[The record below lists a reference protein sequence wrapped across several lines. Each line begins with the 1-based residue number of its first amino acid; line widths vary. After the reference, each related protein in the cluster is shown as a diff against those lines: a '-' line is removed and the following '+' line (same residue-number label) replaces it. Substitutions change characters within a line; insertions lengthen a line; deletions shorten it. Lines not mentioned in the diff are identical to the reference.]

1 MPSFVID
8 VEEIRQRAAQKI
20 EDGAVTTTY
29 EGDVEQTIS
38 ILNEA
43 LATEIVCVLRYMHH
57 YFMATG
63 VHGMAV
69 RDEFKEHA
77 DAEREHADQI
87 ADRIQQL
94 GGRPDYNPATLVQR
108 SASQY
113 AEGKTLA
120 DMIREDL
127 IAERIVIEVYQK
139 MIRHFGEHDPTTR
152 VMLEGILRDE
162 EEHASDLSDLL
173 FIVDPRSGQTEGED
187 PGTHPLDMHHNEQ
200 SRQQRGS
207 AQSRQQRSPAADT
220 GSAERGNRP
229 NRLQRRELDV
239 PATPRPGGGQTQPQ
253 QPALGGGRNREGVG
267 NLVSGDKTLMESP
280 ERTAS
285 AKRPQPS
292 TAGRMQGRGITNRG
306 DVGQAEVVKG
316 RQQQQTSGRG
326 TATEPEHQ
334 PDATGRPMKRRS
346 QGENGD
352 LDTGNAGAMSGTN
365 RSVKL
370 TNKNRKKRAA

>member
-1 MPSFVID
+1 MAKFVTD
-8 VEEIRQRAAQKI
+8 VAKIRERAAQKI
-20 EDGAVTTTY
+20 DEGAVTDTY

-77 DAEREHADQI
+77 DAEREHADKI

-94 GGRPDYNPATLVQR
+94 GGKPDYNPGTLVER

-113 AEGKTLA
+113 AEGNSLA
-120 DMIREDL
+120 DMIKEDL

-139 MIRHFGEHDPTTR
+139 MIRHFADHDPTTR
-152 VMLEGILRDE
+152 VMIEHILRDE

-173 FIVDPRSGQTEGED
+173 YIVDPQSGKTEGED
-187 PGTHPLDMHHNEQ
+187 PGTHPLDMHHDEQ

-207 AQSRQQRSPAADT
+207 QSDT
-220 GSAERGNRP
+220 RANAGGRGLGKTRINGEGNGGTRGS
-229 NRLQRRELDV
+229 NRLQRRELDIA
-239 PATPRPGGGQTQPQ
+239 PTPRSGGGQTQPQ
-253 QPALGGGRNREGVG
+253 EPELRGGRNREGVG

-280 ERTAS
+280 ERGAGSNRS
-285 AKRPQPS
+285 AKP
-292 TAGRMQGRGITNRG
+292 NN
-306 DVGQAEVVKG
+306 K
-316 RQQQQTSGRG
+316 
-326 TATEPEHQ
+326 
-334 PDATGRPMKRRS
+334 KR
-346 QGENGD
+346 
-352 LDTGNAGAMSGTN
+352 
-365 RSVKL
+365 
-370 TNKNRKKRAA
+370 KNRAA

>member
-1 MPSFVID
+1 MPSFVTN
-8 VEEIRQRAAQKI
+8 VEEIRERAAQKI
-20 EDGAVTTTY
+20 EDGAVTGSY
-29 EGDVEQTIS
+29 EGDVDQTIS

-63 VHGMAV
+63 VHAMAV

-87 ADRIQQL
+87 AERIQQL
-94 GGRPDYNPATLVQR
+94 GGKPDFNPGSLVQR

-113 AEGKTLA
+113 AEGKSLS

-139 MIRHFGEHDPTTR
+139 MIRHFAEHDPTTR
-152 VMLEGILRDE
+152 VMIEGILRDE

-173 FIVDPRSGQTEGED
+173 FITDPGSGETEGED
-187 PGTHPLDMHHNEQ
+187 PGTHPLDMHQDEQ
-200 SRQQRGS
+200 SRQQRRGLRSQPSKPQSNQGES
-207 AQSRQQRSPAADT
+207 ASRQKS
-220 GSAERGNRP
+220 SHH
-229 NRLQRRELDV
+229 RELDI
-239 PATPRPGGGQTQPQ
+239 PATPRASGGEKEPQ
-253 QPALGGGRNREGVG
+253 QPSLRGERNREGVG
-267 NLVSGDKTLMESP
+267 NLVSGDKTLLESP
-280 ERTAS
+280 ERSGPSNRPRGS
-285 AKRPQPS
+285 APEKVER
-292 TAGRMQGRGITNRG
+292 GRGISNRG
-306 DVGQAEVVKG
+306 DEGQSKVVEG

-326 TATEPEHQ
+326 TATQPEHQ
-334 PDATGRPMKRRS
+334 PGATGRPMNRRS
-346 QGENGD
+346 QGEDGD
-352 LDTGNAGAMSGTN
+352 LDTGNAGSMGGTN

>member
-8 VEEIRQRAAQKI
+8 VEEIRKRAAQKI
-20 EDGAVTTTY
+20 EEGALTDTY

-77 DAEREHADQI
+77 DAEREHADKI

-94 GGRPDYNPATLVQR
+94 GGRPDYNPGTLVQR

-113 AEGKTLA
+113 AEGDTLA
-120 DMIREDL
+120 DMIKEDL

-139 MIRHFGEHDPTTR
+139 MIRHFGDHDPTTR
-152 VMLEGILRDE
+152 IMVEGILRDE

-173 FIVDPRSGQTEGED
+173 FIIDPHSGKTEGED

-200 SRQQRGS
+200 SRQQRGR
-207 AQSRQQRSPAADT
+207 QSSVQADAGRTNRQSQAS
-220 GSAERGNRP
+220 GGGGQHK
-229 NRLQRRELDV
+229 LQRRELDI
-239 PATPRPGGGQTQPQ
+239 PATPRS
-253 QPALGGGRNREGVG
+253 GGGRTEPSQPQLGGERNEEGVG
-267 NLVSGDKTLMESP
+267 NLISRDKTLMESP
-280 ERTAS
+280 ERGAAS
-285 AKRPQPS
+285 NRMPPLPEKR
-292 TAGRMQGRGITNRG
+292 GKGISSRG
-306 DVGQAEVVKG
+306 DEGQSQVMKG
-316 RQQQQTSGRG
+316 RREQQTSGRG
-326 TATEPEHQ
+326 SASQPEHQ
-334 PDATGRPMKRRS
+334 PGATGRPMNRRGA
-346 QGENGD
+346 GEGGD

-370 TNKNRKKRAA
+370 TNKKRKNRAA

>member
-1 MPSFVID
+1 MPSFVTD
-8 VEEIRQRAAQKI
+8 VEELRRRAAQKI
-20 EDGAVTTTY
+20 EDGAVTATY
-29 EGDVEQTIS
+29 QGDVQQTVD

-94 GGRPDYNPATLVQR
+94 GGRPDYNPASLLQR

-113 AEGKTLA
+113 VEGETLA
-120 DMIREDL
+120 DMIKEDL

-139 MIRHFGEHDPTTR
+139 MIRHFGDHDPTTR
-152 VMLEGILRDE
+152 VMMEHILRDE

-173 FIVDPRSGQTEGED
+173 FIVDPRSGETEGED
-187 PGTHPLDMHHNEQ
+187 PGTHPLDMHHDEQ
-200 SRQQRGS
+200 SRQQQGS
-207 AQSRQQRSPAADT
+207 KPRTRTNGGRSGNQGAQGA
-220 GSAERGNRP
+220 NRP
-229 NRLQRRELDV
+229 QHLQRRELDV
-239 PATPRPGGGQTQPQ
+239 PATPRPGGGEKQPQ
-253 QPALGGGRNREGVG
+253 QPQLSGERNREGVG
-267 NLVSGDKTLMESP
+267 NLVSGDKTLLES
-280 ERTAS
+280 
-285 AKRPQPS
+285 PQPS
-292 TAGRMQGRGITNRG
+292 AGSNRDRGASEAKARATGISNRG
-306 DVGQAEVVKG
+306 DAGQARVVKG

-326 TATEPEHQ
+326 SATQPEHQ
-334 PDATGRPMKRRS
+334 PGATGRPMKRRS
-346 QGENGD
+346 PAENGG
-352 LDTGNAGAMSGTN
+352 LDTGNAGAMGGTN

-370 TNKNRKKRAA
+370 TNKNRKKKAA